1 MRRSVKSLERSE
13 SERLAVTEAAAR
25 AGGVR
30 RWRRYP
36 AVLVVAG
43 GKGPQEAA
51 ARMGCSRA
59 SV

>member
-1 MRRSVKSLERSE
+1 VKSLERSE

-36 AVLVVAG
+36 VVLLVAG
-43 GKGPQEAA
+43 GKGPQEAV
-51 ARMGCSRA
+51 RI
-59 SV
+59 